1 MENQKII
8 SKKNKFAAGF
18 TIIELL
24 VVVSIIAVLAAI
36 VLVNVASY
44 ITKGKNAAI
53 RGNMSSILTNSAVHY
68 DLNSNYNGFCG
79 SAYVANPKAAVEN
92 VHGSVAA
99 AGFACN
105 CDVTGCGATS
115 TKFCAIANLLNEG
128 GVVKTF
134 CVDQTGA
141 KKEVVGGTCSGTAGC
156 GP

>member
-53 RGNMSSILTNSAVHY
+53 KGNMSSILTNSAVHY
-68 DLNSNYNGFCG
+68 DINGNYNGFCG
-79 SAYVANPKAAVEN
+79 SASVTNPKAAVEAAA
-92 VHGSVAA
+92 GSVAA
-99 AGFACN
+99 AGFVCN
-105 CDVTGCGATS
+105 CDVIGCGATS
-115 TKFCAIANLLNEG
+115 TKFCAIVNLINEG
-128 GVVKTF
+128 GGAKTF

-141 KKEVVGGTCSGTAGC
+141 KKELVGGTCSGAAGC